1 MEGVGMKSSFWQDRP
16 TLVTGGT
23 GLLGGWLVRRLLE
36 LDADIVCLV
45 RDWVPQSELVHAQL
59 IDRVKVVRGDVR
71 DQALLERTL
80 GEYEIDAVFHL
91 AAQPIVGIANRN
103 PVSTFETNIGG
114 TWTLLEACHRSPK
127 VHSIVTASSDKAYGD
142 QEQLP
147 YNEDTP
153 LQGRY
158 PYDASKSCADL
169 LAQSYAITYKL
180 PVAITRCG
188 NFYGGG
194 DLNWNRVV
202 PGTIRSVLR
211 GQKPVIRSD
220 GQYIRDYFYIEDAAE
235 AYVLLA
241 EKLSQKAG
249 LAGGAF
255 NFSNETP
262 LSVLELVERI
272 LQLMVSKSK
281 PIVRN
286 EASNEIRQQYLNAA
300 KARHVLG
307 WKPLFTLD
315 EGLKATI
322 EWYRKF
328 FVDE

>member
-1 MEGVGMKSSFWQDRP
+1 MKASFWQDRP
-16 TLVTGGT
+16 TLVTGAT

-59 IDRVKVVRGDVR
+59 VDRVKVVRGDVR

-80 GEYEIDAVFHL
+80 GEYEIDTVFHL
-91 AAQPIVGIANRN
+91 AAQTIVGIANRN
-103 PVSTFETNIGG
+103 PISTFETNIGG

-127 VHSIVTASSDKAYGD
+127 VRSIVTASSDKAYGD

-147 YNEDTP
+147 YNENTP

-158 PYDASKSCADL
+158 PYDMSKSSADL

-202 PGTIRSVLR
+202 PGTMRSVLR
-211 GQKPVIRSD
+211 GQRPIIRSD
-220 GQYIRDYFYIEDAAE
+220 GQYVRDYFYIEDGAA
-235 AYVLLA
+235 AYILLA
-241 EKLSQKAG
+241 EKLGQNPSLSG
-249 LAGGAF
+249 EAF

-281 PIVRN
+281 PIIRN
-286 EASNEIRQQYLNAA
+286 EASNEIRQQYLNAE
-300 KARHVLG
+300 KARKVLG

-315 EGLKATI
+315 EGLKTTI

-328 FVDE
+328 FADE